1 MQDQAYW
8 HGAPIDDESYRRGRP
23 ELVTTLEEMEARL

>member
-1 MQDQAYW
+1 MEDTHTW

-23 ELVTTLEEMEARL
+23 ELVERLKELEAQL